1 MTLTSS
7 AASVRMLGLAVAL
20 GLTPSAHADDD
31 GLRVTRLTSA
41 DLALMLTN
49 VCEATDP
56 SSSHTW
62 GNSPE
67 AVRAEAQRVKDQV
80 SKGLSEGQL
89 LSVLRR
95 AADAARAI
103 ALQEV
108 GVLNASDPAV
118 ERSRTLSWCAGPVRS
133 TIENFMKDNA
143 TAR

>member
-7 AASVRMLGLAVAL
+7 AASVRMLGLAFAL
-20 GLTPSAHADDD
+20 GLTPSAHADDA

-41 DLALMLTN
+41 DLVLMLTN

-80 SKGLSEGQL
+80 GVGLSESQL

-118 ERSRTLSWCAGPVRS
+118 ERSRTLAWCAGPVRS
-133 TIENFMKDNA
+133 TIENFMKVNA
-143 TAR
+143 ATR